1 VFVQF
6 SAPPTVTMV
15 EESVIVKKD
24 GRDLNVIFLLP
35 NVKCQLAQIMVDVL
49 KGNVIVRGAGRDQLV
64 VKVIFMLL
72 FF

>member
-1 VFVQF
+1 
-6 SAPPTVTMV
+6 MV